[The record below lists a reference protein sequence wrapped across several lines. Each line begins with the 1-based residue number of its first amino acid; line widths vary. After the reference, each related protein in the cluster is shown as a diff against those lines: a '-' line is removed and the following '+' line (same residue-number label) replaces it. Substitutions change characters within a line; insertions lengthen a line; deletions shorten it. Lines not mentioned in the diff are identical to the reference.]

1 MTPFDSKQF
10 EIKREDQA
18 IARWTGP
25 KDDATLVQLLD
36 LFRRETLARAT
47 VYLLCRERRSQRH
60 CFHGTEGSQTHRR
73 KRRLAILTKRIYS
86 SFQ

>member
-25 KDDATLVQLLD
+25 KDDETLAQLLE
-36 LFRRETLARAT
+36 LFRREKWRGQLVVNYSGNGGVSDIVFT
-47 VYLLCRERRSQRH
+47 ER
-60 CFHGTEGSQTHRR
+60 
-73 KRRLAILTKRIYS
+73 KLRRLIEEKEDLAY
-86 SFQ
+86 

>member
-25 KDDATLVQLLD
+25 KDEATLAQLIALFIREKWKGRFEVNFPGNGGINDVVFTERKPRRIAEGRED
-36 LFRRETLARAT
+36 LP
-47 VYLLCRERRSQRH
+47 Y
-60 CFHGTEGSQTHRR
+60 
-73 KRRLAILTKRIYS
+73 
-86 SFQ
+86 

>member
-36 LFRRETLARAT
+36 LFRK
-47 VYLLCRERRSQRH
+47 ERWRGQLSISYAGNGGVSDIV
-60 CFHGTEGSQTHRR
+60 FTER
-73 KRRLAILTKRIYS
+73 KARRLIEEKEDLPY
-86 SFQ
+86 

>member
-25 KDDATLVQLLD
+25 RDI
-36 LFRRETLARAT
+36 ETLAQ
-47 VYLLCRERRSQRH
+47 LLTLFIGEKWRGHLQIDFPGNGGVNDVVFTERKTRRVAEQRED
-60 CFHGTEGSQTHRR
+60 
-73 KRRLAILTKRIYS
+73 LPY
-86 SFQ
+86 

>member
-25 KDDATLVQLLD
+25 KDETTLVQLLD
-36 LFRRETLARAT
+36 LFRK
-47 VYLLCRERRSQRH
+47 ERWRGQLVVSYSGNGGISDVV
-60 CFHGTEGSQTHRR
+60 FTERKIRR
-73 KRRLAILTKRIYS
+73 IVEDKEDLPY
-86 SFQ
+86 